1 MNDNPGWFLLLF
13 GVFSL
18 PLSLPLTL
26 LLSSTISLNSRCN
39 AWYAVNIN
47 TLAHSHWFRYHWNW
61 HRNSMEGEGYESKV
75 AVIYMQY
82 SLAVNRPLVIHYIQQ
97 HPLAKYAFKCYE
109 SIFFR
114 SFSSTGCL
122 CISDHR
128 KTRIIR
134 LHQVYHSH
142 YGAYTVCSPISLF
155 PLAKLIC
162 ITNTCAHIKLWST
175 SAKNSVCMPNI
186 ISFSL
191 RWKCFTIVHSE
202 IVEKKNQFNFA
213 ELSDFFS
220 LLHFLLFF
228 RVVMNLCVCVHSVC
242 VLTHMQLFHIQAS
255 CLICLYSVAVQR
267 STFFTSFLI
276 HNHVHVSDAE
286 KVFFRFLSVRCAISH
301 NFSYFTVI
309 LLIWD
314 YFFLLSCTFTV
325 EKMEST
331 KNWTE
336 AENEWK

>member
-134 LHQVYHSH
+134 LHQVS
-142 YGAYTVCSPISLF
+142 F
-155 PLAKLIC
+155 PLWRLYRVLAHLTLSSGQTNLYHEYLCTHQTVKYKCEKLCMHAKHHFIFPSLEMF
-162 ITNTCAHIKLWST
+162 HYST
-175 SAKNSVCMPNI
+175 
-186 ISFSL
+186 
-191 RWKCFTIVHSE
+191 
-202 IVEKKNQFNFA
+202 
-213 ELSDFFS
+213 
-220 LLHFLLFF
+220 
-228 RVVMNLCVCVHSVC
+228 
-242 VLTHMQLFHIQAS
+242 
-255 CLICLYSVAVQR
+255 
-267 STFFTSFLI
+267 
-276 HNHVHVSDAE
+276 
-286 KVFFRFLSVRCAISH
+286 
-301 NFSYFTVI
+301 
-309 LLIWD
+309 
-314 YFFLLSCTFTV
+314 
-325 EKMEST
+325 
-331 KNWTE
+331 
-336 AENEWK
+336 